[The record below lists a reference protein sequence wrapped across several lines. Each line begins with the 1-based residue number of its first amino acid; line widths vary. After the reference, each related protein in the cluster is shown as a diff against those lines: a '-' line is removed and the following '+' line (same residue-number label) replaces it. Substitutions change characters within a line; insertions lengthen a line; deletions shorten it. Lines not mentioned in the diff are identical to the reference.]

1 MLSPDLR
8 RALGYVRPYWRRL
21 LPMVGLSVVSTGL
34 SLAMPLLSKL
44 LVDRALI
51 GRDVRVLVLAMAGFL
66 GLTLAGFVV
75 NVVSGLQYT
84 RVSVDILFD
93 MRLALFRHL
102 QQLSPRYYA
111 QTPIG
116 QIASRVNSDV
126 GEIQRVAAEVA
137 LAWVGQVL
145 FLIGSIVM
153 LILLDVRLFLVGLIA
168 LPPALWALVRYRR
181 RLETAVTATRDQSA
195 AVGTFLIEAL
205 QGMKLVVAH
214 NAQSRSV
221 DEFRRRNADFVEAVM
236 SMRRLT
242 YLSGGLPGIVLALGS
257 STVFLYGG
265 WRVIS
270 GDISMGTLVAFAA
283 YQMRLLGPV
292 QGLMGIY
299 SSIASARVSLRR
311 VAEIFETPIDITDPE
326 SPIEMASSVLPID
339 MVSPVLPIDM
349 VDLVNPV
356 AGIRGVGRVTFE
368 GVTFTFA
375 RGGPVLDGVT
385 LDIAP
390 GELVAIVGA
399 SGAGKSTI
407 ADLLVRYLDPERGRV
422 LLDGHDL
429 RALRLADVRRHV
441 LAVEQDP
448 FVFHASLGDNL
459 RVAAPGAGDAELQTA
474 AEVGG
479 LGEWLASMPQGLAT
493 VVGERGKALSSG
505 ERQRLA
511 LARAYLA
518 NPSVLVLDEATAS
531 LDPATEGRVIAGLD
545 TWIRRRTAIL
555 ITHRLDVARR
565 ADRVVVLEGGRIV
578 EEGKADALMQRGGP
592 FARLFG
598 VMEPEG

>member
-145 FLIGSIVM
+145 FLVGSIVM
-153 LILLDVRLFLVGLIA
+153 LILLDVRLFLAGLIA

-221 DEFRRRNADFVEAVM
+221 DEFRRRNADFVDAVM

-326 SPIEMASSVLPID
+326 SPIEMASSVLPI
-339 MVSPVLPIDM
+339 
-349 VDLVNPV
+349 
-356 AGIRGVGRVTFE
+356 GRVTFE

-479 LGEWLASMPQGLAT
+479 LGEWLASAPQGLAT

-545 TWIRRRTAIL
+545 SWIRRRTAIL

-578 EEGKADALMQRGGP
+578 EEGKAVALMQRGGS

-598 VMEPEG
+598 LMEPVR

>member
-145 FLIGSIVM
+145 FLVGSIVM

-221 DEFRRRNADFVEAVM
+221 DEFRRRNADFVDAVM

-326 SPIEMASSVLPID
+326 SPIELASSVLPI
-339 MVSPVLPIDM
+339 
-349 VDLVNPV
+349 
-356 AGIRGVGRVTFE
+356 GRVTFE

-459 RVAAPGAGDAELQTA
+459 RVAAPGADDAELQTA

-479 LGEWLASMPQGLAT
+479 LGEWLASAPQGLAT

-578 EEGKADALMQRGGP
+578 EEGKADALMQRGGS

-598 VMEPEG
+598 LMEPVG